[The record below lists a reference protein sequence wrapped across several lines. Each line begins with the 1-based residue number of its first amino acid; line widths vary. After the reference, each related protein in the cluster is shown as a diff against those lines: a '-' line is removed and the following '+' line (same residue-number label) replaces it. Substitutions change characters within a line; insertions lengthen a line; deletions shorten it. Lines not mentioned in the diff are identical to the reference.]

1 MTEKT
6 RFLAEQAAQLPPTD
20 RVELVEDI
28 LSTLTESDPDWDAA
42 WAREAEE
49 RLAAYDRGEMEAFDF
64 DQTLAKLRIKY
75 GRPTGGLATGGN
87 A

>member
-6 RFLAEQAAQLPPTD
+6 KFLAEQAAKLPPTD

-28 LSTLTESDPDWDAA
+28 LATLTESDPDWDAE

-49 RLAAYDRGEMEAFDF
+49 RLAAYDRGEMKAFDF
-64 DQTLAKLRIKY
+64 DEVIAQLRVKY
-75 GRPTGGLATGGN
+75 GRA
-87 A
+87 

>member
-6 RFLAEQAAQLPPTD
+6 RFLAEQAAKLPPTD

-64 DQTLAKLRIKY
+64 DEVMAKLRIKY
-75 GRPTGGLATGGN
+75 GRPK
-87 A
+87 

>member
-6 RFLAEQAAQLPPTD
+6 RFLAEQAAKLPPTD
-20 RVELVEDI
+20 RVALVEDI
-28 LSTLTESDPDWDAA
+28 LATLTEIDPEWDAA

-64 DQTLAKLRIKY
+64 DDVIAKLRVKY
-75 GRPTGGLATGGN
+75 GRT
-87 A
+87 